1 MVSNLYLND
10 LSKRSRKGD
19 IFARWRLGE
28 LLFEAEQ
35 EGYRIVIDKDNEII
49 QVFERCSDG

>member
-10 LSKRSRKGD
+10 LSRRSRNGD
-19 IFARWRLGE
+19 MFARWRLGE

-35 EGYRIVIDKDNEII
+35 EGHRVVIDKENEII
-49 QVFERCSDG
+49 QIFERCSDG